1 MKKIVLLAVS
11 VGLIGICPVLW
22 AAKSEPMEVDI
33 DIQKTLVK
41 EKTKEGQRNI
51 KDKAAGAGT
60 GGSGSGG
67 GGSGPSSCGNID
79 IGNSA
84 PSKGAGQFAKP
95 TTVIVTGPVI
105 NANNNCK

>member
-1 MKKIVLLAVS
+1 MKNRLLIAVCAS
-11 VGLIGICPVLW
+11 LALACPALW

-41 EKTKEGQRNI
+41 EKTKDGQRSI
-51 KDKAAGAGT
+51 KDKAAGGAATSSGAGH
-60 GGSGSGG
+60 
-67 GGSGPSSCGNID
+67 GSGPSSCGNID

>member
-1 MKKIVLLAVS
+1 MKN
-11 VGLIGICPVLW
+11 VGLCAAALGLILLCPSLW
-22 AAKSEPMEVDI
+22 AAKSEPMDVDV
-33 DIQKTLVK
+33 DIQKTLIK
-41 EKTKEGQRNI
+41 EKTKDGQRNI
-51 KDKAAGAGT
+51 AHKQTDNTKS
-60 GGSGSGG
+60 GGVG
-67 GGSGPSSCGNID
+67 GGSSSCGNID